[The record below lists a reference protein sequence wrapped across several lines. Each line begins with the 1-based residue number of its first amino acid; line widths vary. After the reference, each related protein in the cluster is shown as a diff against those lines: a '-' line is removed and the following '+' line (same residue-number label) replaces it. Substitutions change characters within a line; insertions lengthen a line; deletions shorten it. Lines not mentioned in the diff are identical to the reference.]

1 MIRMGLF
8 LTIIIVTINSG
19 LFLTG
24 DIQDQSVFT
33 NLSEQLN
40 QFQEVGAAKNIIPQK
55 ISIFGVPSEV
65 QEFGALIVSM
75 VASALA
81 ILGLITFLL
90 IGGINVI
97 QLIDPNSVWGL
108 LVLAPLAAFQIFYI
122 VFMLLTILSGIA
134 GLLLRRG
141 AGG

>member
-24 DIQDQSVFT
+24 DITDKSIFAD
-33 NLSEQLN
+33 LSDQLN
-40 QFQEVGAAKNIIPQK
+40 QFQDVGATADVEVEQVAV
-55 ISIFGVPSEV
+55 FGVDIQS
-65 QEFGALIVSM
+65 FIGLIVSM
-75 VASALA
+75 IANSLA
-81 ILGLITFLL
+81 IIGMITLL
-90 IGGINVI
+90 LVGGINVI
-97 QLIDPNSVWGL
+97 ELIDPNSVWGL

-122 VFMLLTILSGIA
+122 VFMLLTLLSGIS

-141 AGG
+141 